1 MQDHFFLRAHITYKR
16 GVCGALGSSQV
27 APRASGM
34 SSPAHFTR
42 RAVRERHTLL
52 LTRAKAE
59 IARSRLTELPDELLV
74 KIATFLTPASVVKLS
89 ESARSLR
96 ILASRTRSHD
106 RNDRSL

>member
-1 MQDHFFLRAHITYKR
+1 
-16 GVCGALGSSQV
+16 
-27 APRASGM
+27 M

-106 RNDRSL
+106 RNGRSL

>member
-1 MQDHFFLRAHITYKR
+1 
-16 GVCGALGSSQV
+16 
-27 APRASGM
+27 M

-106 RNDRSL
+106 RNGRIASSLRAHVS